1 MVLGIFKNKIK
12 EERRIGNAASRLYF
26 WIGGQERSYLE
37 EIKKGI
43 VKESVMQLSGRRA
56 FQAEKKKKITASV
69 KTLRYAQLLQ
79 QRKEP

>member
-37 EIKKGI
+37 EIKKGM
-43 VKESVMQLSGRRA
+43 VKESVIWEKRISGR
-56 FQAEKKKKITASV
+56 KKKKITASV

>member
-37 EIKKGI
+37 EIKKGM

-56 FQAEKKKKITASV
+56 FQAEKKKK
-69 KTLRYAQLLQ
+69 K
-79 QRKEP
+79 